1 MLGLA
6 LEGGGARGAFQM
18 GVVKALL
25 EEGYAFDGVTGTSI
39 GAINGAMI
47 AQEAFEEG
55 YALWEKAYPSL
66 FFNLEDETFQKLI
79 NRDVDKDTLLRMA
92 SKLRMIIRNK
102 GVDTSGI
109 RRVLEEIIDE
119 DRIRKSKILFGL
131 VTVSLSDFKACEL
144 YKEDIPVGK
153 MVDYLIA
160 SATFPGFKL
169 TRIDDRRYIDGGVI
183 NNCPINLLANKG
195 FKEIIAVRTLAP
207 GIYRSVRNPDIKLTV
222 IKPSDDLGRILDF
235 SNALIKRNLKMG
247 YYDAIRRVKGL
258 KGRKYTIK
266 PVQEDLIFHLLQSLS
281 EESIQEMGKIYG
293 FEGMN
298 PKRMLFEEI
307 LPQTSGK
314 LGLARDAS
322 YQDIVIALLEVLAE
336 QKGINKYEVYTFEDF
351 MNLLKTDESNK
362 TQEPGYKHRLL
373 DKKPQLLKAAQT
385 IIGAV

>member
-39 GAINGAMI
+39 GAINGAVI
-47 AQEAFEEG
+47 AQGAFEEG
-55 YALWEKAYPSL
+55 YGLWERAYPSL
-66 FFNLEDETFQKLI
+66 FFDLEDEAFQKLM

-92 SKLRMIIRNK
+92 SKLRMVIKNK

-119 DRIRKSKILFGL
+119 DRLRKSRILFGL

-144 YKEDIPVGK
+144 YKEDIPAGK

-169 TRIDDRRYIDGGVI
+169 TRIDDRRYIDGGII

-195 FKEIIAVRTLAP
+195 IKEIIAVRTLAP
-207 GIYRSVRNPDIKLTV
+207 GIYRTVRDPDIKLTV
-222 IKPSDDLGRILDF
+222 IKPSDDLGRVMDF
-235 SNALIKRNLKMG
+235 NNALIKRNLKMG
-247 YYDAIRRVKGL
+247 YYDAIRQIKGL
-258 KGRKYTIK
+258 KGRKYTIR
-266 PVQEDLIFHLLQSLS
+266 PVSEDHVFQLLQSLS

-293 FEGMN
+293 LEEMN

-307 LPQTSGK
+307 LPQASER
-314 LGLARDAS
+314 LSLAKNAS
-322 YQDIVIALLEVLAE
+322 YQDIVIALLELLAE
-336 QKGINKYEVYTFEDF
+336 QKGINKYEIYTFDAF
-351 MNLLKTDESNK
+351 MDLLKTEGSHK
-362 TQEPGYKHRLL
+362 TDEPGFKLRLL
-373 DKKPQLLKAAQT
+373 DKKPHLLKTAQT
-385 IIGAV
+385 IIRAV